1 MKREGNRIKE
11 MRKESKEDRKEMY
24 R

>member
-1 MKREGNRIKE
+1 MKKEGNRIKE